1 MKHFFKLSVTGGGE
15 TSNSH
20 PAAAGQWAGSPQW
33 LASPTIPTN
42 STPPMVTRLGH
53 HGDDPPPPG
62 SASSCPR
69 MSRPPQTPR
78 APPFPTL
85 PGAQG
90 PTLRAAFPASGRGLS
105 SPPLGNQGGSKRLW
119 RGGMCSL
126 RSYASR
132 SLASREDG
140 RAPTSISI
148 RDVQIGRVCTQCPPS
163 AAAGFYPWS
172 AADKRVR
179 KMLMLEE
186 TPHRVIM
193 KSFT

>member
-1 MKHFFKLSVTGGGE
+1 ME
-15 TSNSH
+15 
-20 PAAAGQWAGSPQW
+20 
-33 LASPTIPTN
+33 
-42 STPPMVTRLGH
+42 MTR
-53 HGDDPPPPG
+53 PPPPG

-69 MSRPPQTPR
+69 MSRPPQTPH
-78 APPFPTL
+78 APLFPTF
-85 PGAQG
+85 PGGQG
-90 PTLRAAFPASGRGLS
+90 PTPRAASPGASGRGLS
-105 SPPLGNQGGSKRLW
+105 SPPRGNQGGSKRPW

-132 SLASREDG
+132 SPASREDG

-148 RDVQIGRVCTQCPPS
+148 RDVQIGRVCTRRPPS

-186 TPHRVIM
+186 TPRRVIM